1 MQKIYKLFLLF
12 IFLGV
17 ISLFVKGYLYKTE
30 IEDNKRET
38 ICKFIYCKKAPKT
51 TRSYF
56 KYYVNNKSYIN
67 TYGNCP
73 ENCEEKINKFYIIN
87 YSKID
92 PNKILVDFSKEIKD
106 TVKILNAGF
115 YSKDLK

>member
-1 MQKIYKLFLLF
+1 M
-12 IFLGV
+12 
-17 ISLFVKGYLYKTE
+17 
-30 IEDNKRET
+30 
-38 ICKFIYCKKAPKT
+38 
-51 TRSYF
+51 
-56 KYYVNNKSYIN
+56 
-67 TYGNCP
+67 
-73 ENCEEKINKFYIIN
+73 N